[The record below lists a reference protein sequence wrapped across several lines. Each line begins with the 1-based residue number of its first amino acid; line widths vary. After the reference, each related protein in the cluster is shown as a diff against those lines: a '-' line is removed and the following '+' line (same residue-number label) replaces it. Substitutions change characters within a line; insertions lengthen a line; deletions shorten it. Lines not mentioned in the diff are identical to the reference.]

1 MKRVLAGVLVLVM
14 VMAVG
19 GCSVLTD
26 MVGTSRIT
34 KLVQGNIDAIYK
46 GIYSPEYLDIVNDT
60 EEQAEQDYRDA
71 LDVEAEYFAYYWGIL
86 DADLEE
92 QYEDLDADFRA
103 ELAQMYQEIYRHARY
118 TVNDAVAQKDGSYTV
133 QVYIEPMDIMEQ
145 AYELYDSGEY
155 EPLNDFWNKYAG
167 VSLADMSEDDYWAY
181 THEYGRVLVKM
192 VTDLIPNM
200 GYLEQKS
207 QAIQVQEGSDGILR
221 INEDD
226 WSIFD
231 DYILSYS

>member
-1 MKRVLAGVLVLVM
+1 M
-14 VMAVG
+14 VTMLLTVG
-19 GCSVLTD
+19 GCSVLAD

-34 KLVQGNIDAIYK
+34 TLVQGNIDAIYK
-46 GIYSPEYLDIVNDT
+46 GIYDSEYLDIVNDT
-60 EEQAEQDYRDA
+60 ETQAEQDY
-71 LDVEAEYFAYYWGIL
+71 LDGMEIEAEYFAFYWGIL
-86 DADLEE
+86 DSDLDEK
-92 QYEDLDADFRA
+92 YEDLDADFRA
-103 ELAQMYQEIYRHARY
+103 ELVEMYKEIYRHARY

-155 EPLNDFWNKYAG
+155 EPLNAFWDKYAD
-167 VSLADMSEDDYWAY
+167 VSLADMSDEDYWAY
-181 THEYGRVLVKM
+181 THEYGRILVKM
-192 VTDLIPNM
+192 VTDLIPEM

-207 QAIQVQEGSDGILR
+207 QAIQVQEGSDGVLR